1 MQLAPMSTHRNLLEI
16 PGFAGE
22 IVSAGDASYD
32 EGRAIWNAMHDRRPA
47 LIARVASV
55 DDVVAALAHAR
66 RHELVVAVR
75 SGGHSM
81 PGHSVCE
88 GGIVIDM
95 RGLSDVRV
103 DPVTRRATVGG
114 GALLG
119 DVD

>member
-1 MQLAPMSTHRNLLEI
+1 MAMSIDNAVLAI
-16 PGFAGE
+16 PGFSGE
-22 IVSAGDASYD
+22 IVAPGDASYD
-32 EGRAIWNAMHDRRPA
+32 DVRAIWNAMHDRRPA

-66 RHELVVAVR
+66 EHELVVAVR

-95 RGLSDVRV
+95 RGLSEVRV